1 MKNEKK
7 KNKNKIRTQNTHE
20 FRSSF
25 ILNMNKKEHKP
36 KKFNHNN
43 TNLEKKIY
51 WQEHDTNI
59 NISCIFLYLEP
70 NTNY

>member
-1 MKNEKK
+1 MKKK
-7 KNKNKIRTQNTHE
+7 KQKTKNKNKIRTQNTQE
-20 FRSSF
+20 FKSSF

-51 WQEHDTNI
+51 
-59 NISCIFLYLEP
+59 
-70 NTNY
+70 

>member
-36 KKFNHNN
+36 RKFNHNN
-43 TNLEKKIY
+43 TNLEKKNY
-51 WQEHDTNI
+51 RQEHDTNI
-59 NISCIFLYLEP
+59 N
-70 NTNY
+70 

>member
-7 KNKNKIRTQNTHE
+7 KKIRTQNTHE

-36 KKFNHNN
+36 IKFNHNN
-43 TNLEKKIY
+43 TNPKKINLP
-51 WQEHDTNI
+51 TR
-59 NISCIFLYLEP
+59 
-70 NTNY
+70 T